1 MNNEQITLTLSRDDA
16 ELVELA
22 IEYKANQIAERSLS
36 SDDQSLELAYRELA
50 LRLRDIVKTIRV
62 ELEKGATR

>member
-36 SDDQSLELAYRELA
+36 ADDQSLELAYRELA